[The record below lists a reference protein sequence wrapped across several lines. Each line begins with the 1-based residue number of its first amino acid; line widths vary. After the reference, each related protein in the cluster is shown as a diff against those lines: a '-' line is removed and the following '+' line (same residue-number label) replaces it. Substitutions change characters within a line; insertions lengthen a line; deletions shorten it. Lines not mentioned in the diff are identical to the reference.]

1 MPGLA
6 TTFDILANTANDS
19 AAPVLVTA
27 LDASPREVRDLA
39 ITALLARRNAAAE
52 LHILRRWPEL
62 SQRWKQQIADRPGWL
77 SGAIRAAIVNRDP
90 NLYECGCEAAVYTR
104 DYDSIPVLV
113 AAASDPTNPCAARVA
128 AATLELT
135 ELLAEELSA
144 PRDYRIRRDPH
155 LQRDHVVVSLEKVL
169 TTTGL
174 QWRREL
180 LEAFLLLAS
189 RDNAV
194 LKRILQSPTDRIA
207 TAVIEQ
213 LTFNTRPG
221 IERLLLSYLDD
232 PHAPLSAVQTIGRR
246 GDISFI
252 RQVARKV
259 GAEPTPVVR
268 ANLHRIDSLPWV
280 AQNVSILDA
289 LREGEQ
295 GGIVHLAVESSAARA
310 SALQAVDYIARHGKL
325 EGRRIAAK
333 ALADLHGPAANE
345 LVLHLQKDEDAEVR
359 AAAARQLRARN
370 IPGAIQQ
377 LLTLLESPHTAE
389 REAAREGLA
398 EFTLERFSAN
408 FDQMTPQARAAAGS
422 LVRRVDSQMVEKL
435 TEELTAAARS
445 RRKRAL
451 ELAVALDAV
460 ATLQDSIVAAVK
472 DEDQYVRI
480 EAIRVLAKADSQM
493 ARQALRDA
501 MLDPLPLVQQA
512 AEQALAEMTKRDTAA
527 NSAPAGRDTVRLTA
541 SVPPAPAA
549 PAPASAEVV
558 T

>member
-6 TTFDILANTANDS
+6 TTFDILANTTNDS
-19 AAPVLVTA
+19 SAAVLVTA
-27 LDASPREVRDLA
+27 LDASQREVRDLA

-52 LHILRRWPEL
+52 LHILRRWADL

-90 NLYECGCEAAVYTR
+90 NLYECACEAAVYTR

-113 AAASDPTNPCAARVA
+113 AAASDPTNPAASRVA

-135 ELLAEELSA
+135 ELLAEELAA

-174 QWRREL
+174 RWHREL
-180 LEAFLLLAS
+180 LEAFLLLAN

-213 LTFNTRPG
+213 LTLNTRPG

-259 GAEPTPVVR
+259 GADPTPIVR
-268 ANLHRIDSLPWV
+268 TNLHRIDALPWV

-295 GGIVHLAVESSAARA
+295 AGIVHLAVESAAPRA
-310 SALQAVDYIARHGKL
+310 TALQVVDYIARHGKL
-325 EGRRIAAK
+325 EGRRIAAQ
-333 ALADLHGPAANE
+333 ALAELHGVAANE

-359 AAAARQLRARN
+359 AAAARQLRSRN

-377 LLTLLESPHTAE
+377 LLTLLESPHDAE
-389 REAAREGLA
+389 REAAKEGLA
-398 EFTLERFSAN
+398 EFTLERFATN

-422 LVRRVDSQMVEKL
+422 LVRRVDSQMIEKL
-435 TEELTAAARS
+435 GVELTAAARS
-445 RRKRAL
+445 RRKRGL

-460 ATLQDSIVAAVK
+460 ATLQDAIAAAVK

-480 EAIRVLAKADSQM
+480 EAIRVMGKIDSQM
-493 ARQALRDA
+493 ARQTLRDA
-501 MLDPLPLVQQA
+501 LLDPLPLVQQA

-541 SVPPAPAA
+541 SVPKPAA
-549 PAPASAEVV
+549 PPAPVEAV

>member
-6 TTFDILANTANDS
+6 TTFDILANTTNDS
-19 AAPVLVTA
+19 SATVLVTA
-27 LDASPREVRDLA
+27 LDASQREVRDLA

-52 LHILRRWPEL
+52 LHILRRWPDL
-62 SQRWKQQIADRPGWL
+62 SQRWKQQVADRPGWL
-77 SGAIRAAIVNRDP
+77 SGAIRAAIVNRDA
-90 NLYECGCEAAVYTR
+90 NLYQCACEAAVYTR
-104 DYDSIPVLV
+104 DYDSIPVFV
-113 AAASDPTNPCAARVA
+113 AAASDPANPFATRIA

-144 PRDYRIRRDPH
+144 PRDYRIRRDPR
-155 LQRDHVVVSLEKVL
+155 LQRDHVVVSLEKAL
-169 TTTGL
+169 STTGL
-174 QWRREL
+174 QYHREL

-207 TAVIEQ
+207 MAVIEQ
-213 LTFNTRPG
+213 LTMNTRPG

-232 PHAPLSAVQTIGRR
+232 PHAPLSAMQAIGRR

-268 ANLHRIDSLPWV
+268 TNLHRIDSLPWV
-280 AQNVSILDA
+280 AHNVSILDA

-295 GGIVHLAVESSAARA
+295 AGIVHLAVESAAPRA
-310 SALQAVDYIARHGKL
+310 TALQVVDYISRHGKL

-333 ALADLHGPAANE
+333 ALAELHGPAANE

-359 AAAARQLRARN
+359 AAAARQLRSRN

-377 LLTLLESPHTAE
+377 LLALLESPHDAE

-398 EFTLERFSAN
+398 EFTLERFATN

-422 LVRRVDSQMVEKL
+422 LVRRVDSQTIEKL
-435 TEELTAAARS
+435 GIELTATARS

-451 ELAVALDAV
+451 ELAVALDV
-460 ATLQDSIVAAVK
+460 VSTLQDAIAAAVK

-480 EAIRVLAKADSQM
+480 EAIRVLAKIDSQM
-493 ARQALRDA
+493 ARQTLRDA
-501 MLDPLPLVQQA
+501 LLDPLPLVQQA
-512 AEQALAEMTKRDTAA
+512 AEQALAEMTRRDTAA
-527 NSAPAGRDTVRLTA
+527 NSAPTGRDTVSFPSPTPKPA
-541 SVPPAPAA
+541 APPAPA
-549 PAPASAEVV
+549 EV
-558 T
+558 TA

>member
-6 TTFDILANTANDS
+6 TTFDILANTTNDS
-19 AAPVLVTA
+19 SAAVLVTA
-27 LDASPREVRDLA
+27 LDASQREVRDLA

-52 LHILRRWPEL
+52 LHILRRWPDL
-62 SQRWKQQIADRPGWL
+62 SQRWKQQVADRPGWL

-90 NLYECGCEAAVYTR
+90 NLYRCACEAAVYTR
-104 DYDSIPVLV
+104 DYDSIPVFV
-113 AAASDPTNPCAARVA
+113 AAASDPANPFATNIA

-144 PRDYRIRRDPH
+144 PRDYRIRRDPR

-174 QWRREL
+174 QYHREL

-207 TAVIEQ
+207 MAVIEQ
-213 LTFNTRPG
+213 LTLNTRPG

-232 PHAPLSAVQTIGRR
+232 PHAPLSAMHAIGRR

-252 RQVARKV
+252 RQVARKI
-259 GAEPTPVVR
+259 GADPTPIVR
-268 ANLHRIDSLPWV
+268 TNLHRIDSLPWV
-280 AQNVSILDA
+280 AHHVSILDA

-295 GGIVHLAVESSAARA
+295 AGIVHLAVESAAPRA
-310 SALQAVDYIARHGKL
+310 TALQVVDYIARHGKL
-325 EGRRIAAK
+325 EGRRIAAQ
-333 ALADLHGPAANE
+333 ALTELHGPAANE
-345 LVLHLQKDEDAEVR
+345 LVLHLQKDEDSDVR
-359 AAAARQLRARN
+359 AAAARQLRSRN

-377 LLTLLESPHTAE
+377 LLTLLESPHDAE

-398 EFTLERFSAN
+398 EFTLERFATN
-408 FDQMTPQARAAAGS
+408 YDQMTPQARAAAGS
-422 LVRRVDSQMVEKL
+422 LVRRVDSQAIEKL
-435 TEELTAAARS
+435 GIELTATARS

-451 ELAVALDAV
+451 ELAVALDVV
-460 ATLQDSIVAAVK
+460 ATLQDAIAAAVK

-480 EAIRVLAKADSQM
+480 EAIRVMAKIDSQM
-493 ARQALRDA
+493 ARQTLRDA
-501 MLDPLPLVQQA
+501 LLDPLPLVQQA

-527 NSAPAGRDTVRLTA
+527 NSAATGRDTVPL
-541 SVPPAPAA
+541 PAPAIKAA
-549 PAPASAEVV
+549 PPSAPVEVA

>member
-6 TTFDILANTANDS
+6 TTFDLLANTANDAAAAVLLS
-19 AAPVLVTA
+19 ALN
-27 LDASPREVRDLA
+27 ASVREVRDLA

-62 SQRWKQQIADRPGWL
+62 SQRWKQQVAERPGWL
-77 SGAIRAAIVNRDP
+77 SSAIRAAIVNRDP
-90 NLYECGCEAAVYTR
+90 HLYDCGCEAAVYTR

-113 AAASDPTNPCAARVA
+113 AAASDPSNPFATRAA

-135 ELLAEELSA
+135 EVLAEELAA
-144 PRDYRIRRDPH
+144 PRDYRIRRDPQ
-155 LQRDHVVVSLEKVL
+155 LQRDHVVVSFEKVL

-174 QWRREL
+174 RWRREL
-180 LEAFLLLAS
+180 LEAFLLLTS

-194 LKRILQSPTDRIA
+194 LKRILQTPTDRIA
-207 TAVIEQ
+207 ASVIEL
-213 LTFNTRPG
+213 LTCNTRPG

-232 PHAPLSAVQTIGRR
+232 PHAPLSAMHTIGRR
-246 GDISFI
+246 SDISFI

-268 ANLHRIDSLPWV
+268 TNLHRIDSLPWV

-289 LREGEQ
+289 LRENEQ
-295 GGIVHLAVESSAARA
+295 AGIVHLAVESSAPRA
-310 SALQAVDYIARHGKL
+310 CAMQVVDYIARHGKL
-325 EGRRIAAK
+325 EGRRIAAR

-345 LVLHLQKDEDAEVR
+345 LVVYLQRDDDPEVR
-359 AAAARQLRARN
+359 AAAARQLRTRN

-377 LLTLLESPHTAE
+377 LLTLLESPHAAE

-408 FDQMTPQARAAAGS
+408 YDQMTPQARAVAAS
-422 LVRRVDSQMVEKL
+422 LVRRVDSQVIEKL
-435 TEELTAAARS
+435 EAELTAKARS

-451 ELAVALDAV
+451 ELAVTLDVV
-460 ATLQDSIVAAVK
+460 ATLYESIVVAVK

-480 EAIRVLAKADSQM
+480 EAIRVLAKVDSHS
-493 ARQALRDA
+493 ARQVLRDA
-501 MLDPLPLVQQA
+501 LLDSNPLVQQA
-512 AEQALAEMTKRDTAA
+512 AEAALAEMTRRDTAA
-527 NSAPAGRDTVRLTA
+527 NSAAPGRDTVPVA
-541 SVPPAPAA
+541 AKPSQPAVAIQSVEAA
-549 PAPASAEVV
+549 

>member
-6 TTFDILANTANDS
+6 TTFEHLSNTANES
-19 AAPVLVTA
+19 AAPLLLTA

-39 ITALLARRNAAAE
+39 ITAMLARRNPAAE
-52 LHILRRWPEL
+52 LHILRRWREL
-62 SQRWKQQIADRPGWL
+62 SQRWKQQVADRPGWL

-90 NLYECGCEAAVYTR
+90 HVYDCACEAAVYTR
-104 DYDSIPVLV
+104 DYDSIPVFV
-113 AAASDPTNPCAARVA
+113 AAASDPANAFATRAA

-135 ELLAEELSA
+135 ELLAEELAA
-144 PRDYRIRRDPH
+144 PRDYRIRRDPQ

-169 TTTGL
+169 NTMGL
-174 QWRREL
+174 HWRREL

-194 LKRILQSPTDRIA
+194 LKRILQTPTERIA
-207 TAVIEQ
+207 ASAIEL
-213 LTFNTRPG
+213 LTCNTRPG

-232 PHAPLSAVQTIGRR
+232 PHAPLSAMQTIGRR

-259 GAEPTPVVR
+259 GAEPTPIVR
-268 ANLHRIDSLPWV
+268 TNLHRIDSLPWV

-295 GGIVHLAVESSAARA
+295 AGIVHLAVESAAPRA
-310 SALQAVDYIARHGKL
+310 CALHVVDYIARHGKL
-325 EGRRIAAK
+325 EGRRIAAQ
-333 ALADLHGPAANE
+333 ALANLHGPAANE
-345 LVLHLQKDEDAEVR
+345 LVIYLQKDEDAEVR
-359 AAAARQLRARN
+359 AAAARQLRTRN

-377 LLTLLESPHTAE
+377 LLTLLESPHAAE

-408 FDQMTPQARAAAGS
+408 YDQMTPHARAAAAS
-422 LVRRVDSQMVEKL
+422 LVRRVDSQVIEKL
-435 TEELTAAARS
+435 EIELTAKARS

-460 ATLQDSIVAAVK
+460 AALQDSIAAAIK
-472 DEDQYVRI
+472 DDDQYVRI
-480 EAIRVLAKADSQM
+480 EAIRVLAKIDNHGS
-493 ARQALRDA
+493 RQVLRDA
-501 MLDPLPLVQQA
+501 LLDSNPLVQQA
-512 AEQALAEMTKRDTAA
+512 AEAALAEMTRRDTAA
-527 NSAPAGRDTVRLTA
+527 NSAPAGRDTVPL
-541 SVPPAPAA
+541 PAPPPRTAV
-549 PAPASAEVV
+549 PTQPVEV
-558 T
+558 TT